1 MPLLFNAEA
10 WWLHLCGTST
20 DASPESVAE
29 TFYWEL
35 FTDVLLVFA
44 LLSIQTTLEQE
55 QNIQGF
61 FEFSLFYFSIINGWF
76 LYVHQYG
83 SRFTESSRL
92 NSVLVSCFLF
102 GVISGILH
110 ASRDQMR
117 EFSLAMIVQ
126 RLAVAVM
133 LAKIAI
139 YIPRTGAFCALV
151 FFFNFDVIICFMLAG
166 ADTMVAPSLWAFAAL
181 MEILV
186 DLFLALGLQGS
197 LFIPY
202 NLKAT
207 MDRAWVLVWAPLGAT
222 LVSLLTIP
230 YGSSGG
236 GEGQQQGEQQQRAI
250 VVVAALT
257 LQILFCFLY
266 YDFYEDAL
274 FHAANQSRF
283 HEATLVILTKILG
296 WAVWTV
302 GASLLILLDDPT
314 TTSSPRNHNILGW
327 SVGCTLLLFL
337 GLRLYAGRPH
347 DGLEVLWVVAYW
359 IPFAVVS
366 FGSPTTPLVS
376 LSMYLLV
383 VSILNICESW
393 SSMCTLIVSATTATA
408 ATTNPAQRT
417 TVAGDDEMDPLL
429 PPSSTSSSTTN
440 RSYTVHPL
448 REII

>member
-1 MPLLFNAEA
+1 MALFNAEA
-10 WWLHLCGTST
+10 WWFHLCGT
-20 DASPESVAE
+20 DASAESVAE
-29 TFYWEL
+29 KFNWEL
-35 FTDVLLVFA
+35 FTDILLVFA

-55 QNIQGF
+55 QNLQGF

-139 YIPRTGAFCALV
+139 YLPRTGAFCALV

-166 ADTMVAPSLWAFAAL
+166 ADTEVAPSLWAFAAL

-202 NLKAT
+202 NLEAT

-222 LVSLLTIP
+222 LVSVLTIP
-230 YGSSGG
+230 YGGSQ
-236 GEGQQQGEQQQRAI
+236 GQQQPGEQQQRAI
-250 VVVAALT
+250 VVVASLT

-274 FHAANQSRF
+274 LHAANQSRF

-296 WAVWTV
+296 WALWTV
-302 GASLLILLDDPT
+302 GASLLVLLDDPT

-327 SVGCTLLLFL
+327 SIGCTLLLFL

-347 DGLEVLWVVAYW
+347 DGLEVLWVVACW

-376 LSMYLLV
+376 LSAYLLV

-393 SSMCTLIVSATTATA
+393 SSMRALLVSATTTATA
-408 ATTNPAQRT
+408 TNPAQRT
-417 TVAGDDEMDPLL
+417 TIAGDDEMDPLL
-429 PPSSTSSSTTN
+429 PPSSSSSSTN